1 MKLEKQKRELQ
12 ESLAPKSHIEAKF
25 KKLAEQWKSET
36 RFLSSTMQMS
46 IHPAYQQIIGL
57 GPYVIPLLL
66 RELAHNNE
74 PDHWFWA
81 LSAITGENPI
91 TEEQRGRMSQMKE
104 AWIKWGKAKGY
115 VFD

>member
-1 MKLEKQKRELQ
+1 MKLEKQKSELKKY
-12 ESLAPKSHIEAKF
+12 LARKSQTEAKF

-36 RFLSSTMQMS
+36 MFLSSITQMS

-57 GPYVIPLLL
+57 GPDVIPLLL

-74 PDHWFWA
+74 SDHWFWA

-91 TEEQRGRMSQMKE
+91 TEEQRGRISQMKE
-104 AWIKWGKAKGY
+104 AWVKWGKSKGY
-115 VFD
+115 VWD